1 MTILIIYLVGFLLH
15 TGILS
20 LNIYRHQRDLTTYH
34 WYAYMGVVF
43 TGLVWLPFWVYI
55 TVLRLQQQK

>member
-1 MTILIIYLVGFLLH
+1 MTLLIIYLVGFLLH

-20 LNIYRHQRDLTTYH
+20 LSIYRHQRHLSNYH
-34 WYAYMGVVF
+34 WYAYVGVAF

-55 TVLRLQQQK
+55 TALRFQQKK

>member
-1 MTILIIYLVGFLLH
+1 MIITIYLIGFLVH

-20 LNIYRHQRDLTTYH
+20 LNIYRHQRHLSSYH
-34 WYAYMGVVF
+34 WYAYVGVAF

-55 TVLRLQQQK
+55 LVLRFQQRK